1 MNRAEATKRL
11 LTVVERAAVGGEL
24 CELVDEIHVFGSYA
38 RGAREPGDLDVSVSY
53 KTTEAES
60 RKWVAALL
68 AGRDRTLDLRR
79 ALRGSWR
86 SVEMH
91 FNNLNDLRLAG
102 FEPVLIWRRGEP
114 VETAQQRLAAI
125 PEDPA
130 AGTAARDPVIPA
142 LVGLDRY
149 VPRPL
154 REQLALLDHLG
165 LARVERVELDDA
177 EPNAE
182 LVRRR
187 IEGRWSETN
196 PKIRAV
202 RAAAAWLE
210 RHGYKPNFVGNDLG
224 SNETNPAEYDREVA
238 KVVCYFGGRW
248 IGEATGMLGAGSD
261 TALVVLNPSSR
272 KAGLIWLQIVR
283 VAPPE
288 QVEGVVHAIE
298 YGGDARRE
306 LLGQLVREHSEG
318 KLPETLHGLIETLM
332 AAAAEREKAG

>member
-1 MNRAEATKRL
+1 MKRAEATKRL

-38 RGAREPGDLDVSVSY
+38 HGAREPGDLDVSVSY

-60 RKWVAALL
+60 RKWVAALF

-91 FNNLNDLRLAG
+91 FNNVNDLRLAG
-102 FEPVLIWRRGEP
+102 FEPVLVWRRGEP
-114 VETAQQRLAAI
+114 VERARERLAAI

-130 AGTAARDPVIPA
+130 AGSADRDPVIPA

-177 EPNAE
+177 EPNTE

-210 RHGYKPNFVGNDLG
+210 RRGYRPDIVGNNLCSD
-224 SNETNPAEYDREVA
+224 ETNPAEYNREVA
-238 KVVCYFGGRW
+238 KAVCYFGGRW
-248 IGEATGMLGAGSD
+248 IEDAAGMLGTGSD
-261 TALVVLNPSSR
+261 EALVILNQASR
-272 KAGLIWLQIVR
+272 KARLIGLQIMR
-283 VAPPE
+283 AAPPE
-288 QVEGVVHAIE
+288 QVEQVVYAIE
-298 YGGDARRE
+298 YGGDARRT

-318 KLPETLHGLIETLM
+318 KLPETLHDFIETLM
-332 AAAAEREKAG
+332 AAAAERERAG